1 MFTLSCP
8 NGARLRG
15 TAYTAPMTLSDLAG
29 KRAPQSLL
37 TNIPRLVARY
47 YETRPDVGNA
57 AQRVAFGTSG
67 HRGTSLNGTFNE
79 AHILAVAQA
88 VAEHRASAGITGPLY
103 MGLDTHAL
111 SEPAWMSAL
120 EVLVA
125 NGVRVCAQPGF
136 FTPTPLVSHAILNH
150 NRAGQGGTADGI
162 VITPSHNPPQDG
174 GFKYNP
180 PSGGPADTDVTRAVQ
195 NRANAIL
202 EGGLSEVRRVNLDDA
217 LAGLDPF
224 DFIAP
229 YVSELGEVVDLDAI
243 RGSGVHLGV
252 DPLGGSSLPVWE
264 AIQAQYDLNLT
275 IVNEQVDP
283 RFAFMTVDR
292 DGKIRMDCSSPWA
305 MASLLALKG
314 DYDVAVGND
323 PDADRHG
330 IVTADGLMNPNHYL
344 AVMIDYL
351 FQNRPDWSADAG
363 VGKTLVSSAL
373 IDRVAA
379 GIGRRLVEVPVGF
392 KYFVEGLLTGSL
404 GFGGEESAG
413 ASFLRMNG
421 GAWSTDKDGLIP
433 GLLAAEITAKTG
445 QTPSQRFAALTQKY
459 GSTAYDRQDAPAN
472 SEQKKVLANLS
483 PEQVTASTLAG
494 DPITAKLTRA
504 PGNNEPIGG
513 LKVTTEHAW
522 FAARPSGTEDV
533 YKIYAESFKGEGHL
547 RQVMEEAR
555 EVVAAAFQ
563 AGGAA

>member
-1 MFTLSCP
+1 
-8 NGARLRG
+8 
-15 TAYTAPMTLSDLAG
+15 MTLSDLAG
-29 KRAPQSLL
+29 KPAPQSLL
-37 TNIPRLVARY
+37 TNIPRLVAHY
-47 YETRPDVGNA
+47 YETRPDPRNA

-79 AHILAVAQA
+79 AHILAVSQA
-88 VAEHRASAGITGPLY
+88 VAEHRAAAGITGPLY

-111 SEPAWMSAL
+111 SEPAWITAL
-120 EVLVA
+120 QVLVA
-125 NGVRVCAQPGF
+125 NGVRVRAQPGF

-202 EGGLSEVRRVNLDDA
+202 EGGLSEVKRVSLDDA
-217 LAGLDPF
+217 MAALDPF
-224 DFIAP
+224 DFIGP
-229 YVSELGEVVDLDAI
+229 YVSELGEVVDLDVI
-243 RGSGVHLGV
+243 RQSGVRLGV

-264 AIQAQYDLNLT
+264 AIKAQHGLNLT

-330 IVTADGLMNPNHYL
+330 IVTEGGLMNPNHYL

-351 FQNRPDWSADAG
+351 FQNRPGWNADAG

-421 GAWSTDKDGLIP
+421 APWSTDKDGIIP

-445 QTPSQRFAALTQKY
+445 QTPSQRFAALTEQY
-459 GSTAYDRQDAPAN
+459 GATAYDRQDAPAN

-483 PEQVTASTLAG
+483 PDQVTASTLAG

-504 PGNNEPIGG
+504 PGNGEPIGG
-513 LKVTTEHAW
+513 LKVTTDSAW

-533 YKIYAESFKGEGHL
+533 YKIYAESFKGEDHL

-555 EVVAAAFQ
+555 EVVAAAFR

>member
-1 MFTLSCP
+1 
-8 NGARLRG
+8 
-15 TAYTAPMTLSDLAG
+15 MTLSDLAG
-29 KRAPQSLL
+29 KPAPQSLL
-37 TNIPRLVARY
+37 TNIPRLVAHY
-47 YETRPDVGNA
+47 YETRPDPGNV

-79 AHILAVAQA
+79 AHILAVSQA
-88 VAEHRASAGITGPLY
+88 VAEHRAAAGITGPLY

-111 SEPAWMSAL
+111 SEPAWITAL
-120 EVLVA
+120 QVLVA

-180 PSGGPADTDVTRAVQ
+180 PSGGPADTDVTKAVQ

-202 EGGLSEVRRVNLDDA
+202 EGGLREVQRVSLDDA
-217 LAGLDPF
+217 MAALDPF
-224 DFIAP
+224 DFITP
-229 YVSELGEVVDLDAI
+229 YVSELGEVVDLDVI
-243 RGSGVHLGV
+243 RQSGVRLGV

-264 AIQAQYDLNLT
+264 AIKAQHGLNLT

-344 AVMIDYL
+344 AVTIDYL
-351 FQNRPDWSADAG
+351 FQNRPGWSADAG

-421 GAWSTDKDGLIP
+421 GAWSTDKDGIIP
-433 GLLAAEITAKTG
+433 GLLAAEITARTG
-445 QTPSQRFAALTQKY
+445 QTPSQRFAALTEQY
-459 GSTAYDRQDAPAN
+459 GATAYDRQDAPAN
-472 SEQKKVLANLS
+472 AEQKKVLANLS

-504 PGNNEPIGG
+504 PGNGEPIGG
-513 LKVTTEHAW
+513 LKVTTDSAW

-533 YKIYAESFKGEGHL
+533 YKIYAESFKGADHL

-555 EVVAAAFQ
+555 EVVAAAFK

>member
-1 MFTLSCP
+1 
-8 NGARLRG
+8 
-15 TAYTAPMTLSDLAG
+15 MTPSDLAG

-47 YETRPDVGNA
+47 YETRPDPGNA
-57 AQRVAFGTSG
+57 AQRVSFGTSG

-88 VAEHRASAGITGPLY
+88 VAEHRASAGITGPLF

-111 SEPAWMSAL
+111 SEPAWMTAL

-125 NGVRVCAQPGF
+125 NGVRVRAQPGF
-136 FTPTPLVSHAILNH
+136 FTPTPLISHAILGH

-180 PSGGPADTDVTRAVQ
+180 PSGGPADTDITRAVQ

-202 EGGLSEVRRVNLDDA
+202 EGGLREVRRVNLDDA

-243 RGSGVHLGV
+243 RQSGVRLGV
-252 DPLGGSSLPVWE
+252 DPLGGASLPVWE
-264 AIQAQYDLNLT
+264 AIKAQYDLNLT

-305 MASLLALKG
+305 MASLLALKD

-351 FQNRPDWSADAG
+351 FQNRPGWSADAG

-413 ASFLRMNG
+413 ASFLRRDG

-445 QTPSQRFAALTQKY
+445 QTPSQRFAALTERY

-472 SEQKKVLANLS
+472 SEQKKVLANLR

-504 PGNNEPIGG
+504 PGNGEPIGG

-555 EVVAAAFQ
+555 EVVAAAFR